1 MPLLAAAPV
10 TVSLEERAVLEGLV
24 HAHST
29 PQQLSTRARL
39 ILQPICSA
47 RIPNQTI
54 EHRAEAAPR
63 RINRREAR
71 PRKTTWR
78 SSALGLPPDERESGG
93 RPRTVVPT

>member
-10 TVSLEERAVLEGLV
+10 TVPPEERAVLERLV
-24 HAHST
+24 RSRST
-29 PQQLSTRARL
+29 AQQLSTRARL

-63 RINRREAR
+63 RISRREAR

-78 SSALGLPPDERESGG
+78 SS
-93 RPRTVVPT
+93 

>member
-10 TVSLEERAVLEGLV
+10 TVSPEERAVLEGLV

-54 EHRAEAAPR
+54 ELVRRPHRVGLVVAKRDRARPHGEAARWGCPLMSERAE
-63 RINRREAR
+63 
-71 PRKTTWR
+71 
-78 SSALGLPPDERESGG
+78 GG
-93 RPRTVVPT
+93 RAR